1 MWKRKED
8 EEAEG
13 AVARPQS
20 GFGPSVQGRPEPPR
34 MTAPLT
40 GTAHIGRSV
49 LIKGELSG
57 SEDLYV
63 DGTVEGNIE
72 LPGSN
77 LMVGPNGR
85 VRAGIRARGVII
97 EGKVDGDI
105 EATERVE
112 LRKTAVLMGSIVTQ
126 RVSIEDGAYFKGG
139 VDVKRQAVPAP
150 QTQLAAAQPRA
161 EAKRESAPVAASAA
175 APAGSS
181 VALPKPPLAEQKK
194 S

>member
-1 MWKRKED
+1 MWKRKEE
-8 EEAEG
+8 EEAE
-13 AVARPQS
+13 ASAARAQS
-20 GFGPSVQGRPEPPR
+20 SFGPGRPESPR
-34 MTAPLT
+34 MTAPVS

-49 LIKGELSG
+49 AIKGELSG

-63 DGTVEGNIE
+63 DGNVEGNIE

-85 VRAGIRARGVII
+85 VRAGIRARAVII

-139 VDVKRQAVPAP
+139 VDVKRQAAAQQQP
-150 QTQLAAAQPRA
+150 AAQPRP
-161 EAKRESAPVAASAA
+161 EVKRESAPVAASAA
-175 APAGSS
+175 AQAGGT

>member
-1 MWKRKED
+1 MWKRKEE

-13 AVARPQS
+13 SGARAQNS
-20 GFGPSVQGRPEPPR
+20 FGSGRPDPPR
-34 MTAPLT
+34 MTAPVS

-49 LIKGELSG
+49 FIKGELSG
-57 SEDLYV
+57 SEDLYI
-63 DGTVEGNIE
+63 DGNVEGNIE

-139 VDVKRQAVPAP
+139 VDVKRQAAP
-150 QTQLAAAQPRA
+150 AAQQQPAVQPRP
-161 EAKRESAPVAASAA
+161 EVKNAPVAASAA
-175 APAGSS
+175 APAGSTTG
-181 VALPKPPLAEQKK
+181 LPKPPLAEQKK

>member
-8 EEAEG
+8 EEAEAG
-13 AVARPQS
+13 AGRTQSSFAGAPQA
-20 GFGPSVQGRPEPPR
+20 PR
-34 MTAPLT
+34 MTAPVG

-57 SEDLYV
+57 SEDLYL
-63 DGTVEGNIE
+63 DGTVEGSIE
-72 LPGSN
+72 LPGNN

-105 EATERVE
+105 EASERVE
-112 LRKTAVLMGSIVTQ
+112 LRKTAVLTGSIVTQ

-139 VDVKRQAVPAP
+139 VDVKRQAAQPAV
-150 QTQLAAAQPRA
+150 AQPRP
-161 EAKRESAPVAASAA
+161 EVKPVAASV
-175 APAGSS
+175 APAANANSVPAASGSP
-181 VALPKPPLAEQKK
+181 ATPKAPLAEQKK

>member
-13 AVARPQS
+13 SVTRAQS
-20 GFGPSVQGRPEPPR
+20 SSGRPEPPR
-34 MTAPLT
+34 MTAPVS
-40 GTAHIGRSV
+40 GSAHIGRSV
-49 LIKGELSG
+49 FIKGELSG
-57 SEDLYV
+57 SEDLYI
-63 DGTVEGNIE
+63 DGNVEGNID
-72 LPGSN
+72 LPGNN

-139 VDVKRQAVPAP
+139 VDVKRQAAPAP
-150 QTQLAAAQPRA
+150 QQQPAQPRP
-161 EAKRESAPVAASAA
+161 EVKRESNPIAASAA
-175 APAGSS
+175 APGSS
-181 VALPKPPLAEQKK
+181 TSALPKPPVVEQKK

>member
-8 EEAEG
+8 EEAEAG
-13 AVARPQS
+13 AGRAQG
-20 GFGPSVQGRPEPPR
+20 GFGAGPQGRLEPPR
-34 MTAPLT
+34 MTAPMS
-40 GTAHIGRSV
+40 GTANIGRSV

-57 SEDLYV
+57 SEDLYL

-72 LPGSN
+72 LPGNN

-105 EATERVE
+105 EASERVE
-112 LRKTAVLMGSIVTQ
+112 LRKTAVLTGSIVTQ

-139 VDVKRQAVPAP
+139 VDVKRQAAAQPA
-150 QTQLAAAQPRA
+150 TAQPRA
-161 EAKRESAPVAASAA
+161 EVKREPLPPAPAA
-175 APAGSS
+175 APASGN
-181 VALPKPPLAEQKK
+181 VLPPKPPLVEQKK

>member
-8 EEAEG
+8 EEAEAG
-13 AVARPQS
+13 AGRAQGS
-20 GFGPSVQGRPEPPR
+20 FGAGPQGRLEPPR
-34 MTAPLT
+34 MTAPMS
-40 GTAHIGRSV
+40 GTANIGRSV

-57 SEDLYV
+57 SEDLYL

-72 LPGSN
+72 LPGNN

-105 EATERVE
+105 EASERVE
-112 LRKTAVLMGSIVTQ
+112 LRKTAVLTGSIVTQ

-139 VDVKRQAVPAP
+139 VDVKRQAAQP
-150 QTQLAAAQPRA
+150 AAAQPRP
-161 EAKRESAPVAASAA
+161 EAKPVAASAA
-175 APAGSS
+175 PPASANSVPSASANPAP
-181 VALPKPPLAEQKK
+181 PKPPLVEQKK

>member
-13 AVARPQS
+13 GSVKAQS
-20 GFGPSVQGRPEPPR
+20 GFGGASARPEPPR
-34 MTAPLT
+34 VTAPV
-40 GTAHIGRSV
+40 GGPAHLGRSV
-49 LIKGELSG
+49 MIKGELTG

-63 DGTVEGNIE
+63 DGTVEGTIQ

-85 VRAGIRARGVII
+85 VRAGIHARGVII

-105 EATERVE
+105 EASERVE

-126 RVSIEDGAYFKGG
+126 RVVIEDGAYFKGG
-139 VDVKRQAVPAP
+139 VDVK
-150 QTQLAAAQPRA
+150 
-161 EAKRESAPVAASAA
+161 KAA
-175 APAGSS
+175 APAPAPGQSQPRPEFKHEPAPAAAATSAAASGGASS
-181 VALPKPPLAEQKK
+181 TKPPVLEQKK

>member
-20 GFGPSVQGRPEPPR
+20 GFGPGTQGRPEPPR
-34 MTAPLT
+34 MTAPLS

-139 VDVKRQAVPAP
+139 VDVKRQAAPAP
-150 QTQLAAAQPRA
+150 QPQPAATQPRP
-161 EAKRESAPVAASAA
+161 EVKRENATVAASAA

>member
-8 EEAEG
+8 EEAEAG
-13 AVARPQS
+13 AARGPA
-20 GFGPSVQGRPEPPR
+20 GFAPGPRGAEAPR
-34 MTAPLT
+34 MTAPVG

-49 LIKGELSG
+49 LIKGELTG
-57 SEDLYV
+57 SEDLYL
-63 DGTVEGNIE
+63 DGTVEGKIE
-72 LPGSN
+72 LPGNN

-105 EATERVE
+105 EASERVE

-126 RVSIEDGAYFKGG
+126 RVAIEDGAYFKGG
-139 VDVKRQAVPAP
+139 VDVKRQASPAP
-150 QTQLAAAQPRA
+150 PQSAAMHA
-161 EAKRESAPVAASAA
+161 EVKRENAPVTASAA
-175 APAGSS
+175 APGGSS
-181 VALPKPPLAEQKK
+181 VPLPKPPLAEQKK

>member
-1 MWKRKED
+1 MWKRKEE

-13 AVARPQS
+13 SVTRAQS
-20 GFGPSVQGRPEPPR
+20 NSGPGRPESPR
-34 MTAPLT
+34 MTAPVS
-40 GTAHIGRSV
+40 GSAHIGRSV
-49 LIKGELSG
+49 FIKGELSG
-57 SEDLYV
+57 SEDLYI
-63 DGTVEGNIE
+63 DGNVEGNIE

-139 VDVKRQAVPAP
+139 VDVKRQAAP
-150 QTQLAAAQPRA
+150 PPQQQPRT
-161 EAKRESAPVAASAA
+161 ELKRESAPVAASAA
-175 APAGSS
+175 APGGSTS
-181 VALPKPPLAEQKK
+181 ALPKPPLVEQKK

>member
-8 EEAEG
+8 EEAEAG
-13 AVARPQS
+13 AARAQGSFAGAPQT
-20 GFGPSVQGRPEPPR
+20 PR
-34 MTAPLT
+34 MTAPVV

-57 SEDLYV
+57 SEDLYL
-63 DGTVEGNIE
+63 DGTVEGSIE
-72 LPGSN
+72 LPGNN

-105 EATERVE
+105 EASERVE
-112 LRKTAVLMGSIVTQ
+112 LRKTAVLTGSIVTQ
-126 RVSIEDGAYFKGG
+126 RVAIEDGAYFKGG
-139 VDVKRQAVPAP
+139 VDVKRQAAP
-150 QTQLAAAQPRA
+150 AQPAVQPRP
-161 EAKRESAPVAASAA
+161 EAKPVAASAA
-175 APAGSS
+175 ATPPASGSAVPS
-181 VALPKPPLAEQKK
+181 ASGSPAPAKAPLTEQKK

>member
-1 MWKRKED
+1 MWKRKEE
-8 EEAEG
+8 EEAE
-13 AVARPQS
+13 AAAARAQS
-20 GFGPSVQGRPEPPR
+20 SFAPGRPEPPR
-34 MTAPLT
+34 MTAPVS

-49 LIKGELSG
+49 VIKGELSG
-57 SEDLYV
+57 SEDLYI
-63 DGTVEGNIE
+63 DGNVEGNIE

-85 VRAGIRARGVII
+85 VRAGIHARGVII

-139 VDVKRQAVPAP
+139 VDVKRQAAP
-150 QTQLAAAQPRA
+150 AAQQPAVQPRP
-161 EAKRESAPVAASAA
+161 EVKSAPVAASAA
-175 APAGSS
+175 APAGST
-181 VALPKPPLAEQKK
+181 AGLPKPPLAEPKK

>member
-13 AVARPQS
+13 VRPQS
-20 GFGPSVQGRPEPPR
+20 GFGAAPQGRPEPPR
-34 MTAPLT
+34 MTAPV
-40 GTAHIGRSV
+40 GGPAHLGRSV
-49 LIKGELSG
+49 MIKGELTG

-63 DGTVEGNIE
+63 DGTVEGTIQ

-85 VRAGIRARGVII
+85 VRAGIHARGVII

-105 EATERVE
+105 EASERVE

-126 RVSIEDGAYFKGG
+126 RVVIEDGAYFKGG
-139 VDVKRQAVPAP
+139 VDVKKAAPAP
-150 QTQLAAAQPRA
+150 VHAQPRP
-161 EAKRESAPVAASAA
+161 EVKHEPVPAGAAATSAA
-175 APAGSS
+175 AAGGS
-181 VALPKPPLAEQKK
+181 AGQTKPPILEPKK

>member
-1 MWKRKED
+1 
-8 EEAEG
+8 
-13 AVARPQS
+13 
-20 GFGPSVQGRPEPPR
+20 
-34 MTAPLT
+34 
-40 GTAHIGRSV
+40 
-49 LIKGELSG
+49 
-57 SEDLYV
+57 
-63 DGTVEGNIE
+63 

-139 VDVKRQAVPAP
+139 VDVKRQAAP
-150 QTQLAAAQPRA
+150 PPQQQPRT
-161 EAKRESAPVAASAA
+161 ELKRESAPVAASAA
-175 APAGSS
+175 APGGSS
-181 VALPKPPLAEQKK
+181 TSALPKPPLVEQKK

>member
-1 MWKRKED
+1 MWKRRED

-13 AVARPQS
+13 SVARAQS
-20 GFGPSVQGRPEPPR
+20 SSGSSRPELPR
-34 MTAPLT
+34 MTAPVT

-139 VDVKRQAVPAP
+139 VDVKRQAPAQPQPAAP
-150 QTQLAAAQPRA
+150 QPRP
-161 EAKRESAPVAASAA
+161 EAKRESGPVAASAA
-175 APAGSS
+175 APTAST
-181 VALPKPPLAEQKK
+181 VALPKPPLAEPKK

>member
-1 MWKRKED
+1 MWKRKEE

-13 AVARPQS
+13 SVTRAQS
-20 GFGPSVQGRPEPPR
+20 SSGPVRPEPPR
-34 MTAPLT
+34 MTAPVS

-49 LIKGELSG
+49 FIKGELSG
-57 SEDLYV
+57 SEDLYI
-63 DGTVEGNIE
+63 DGNVEGNIE

-139 VDVKRQAVPAP
+139 VDVKRQAAPAAQQQP
-150 QTQLAAAQPRA
+150 TAQPRP
-161 EAKRESAPVAASAA
+161 EVKRESAPMAASAA
-175 APAGSS
+175 APAGST
-181 VALPKPPLAEQKK
+181 ALPKPPLAEQKK

>member
-13 AVARPQS
+13 GPVKPQS
-20 GFGPSVQGRPEPPR
+20 GFGGMPQGRSDSPR
-34 MTAPLT
+34 VTAPV
-40 GTAHIGRSV
+40 GGPAHLGRSV
-49 LIKGELSG
+49 MIKGELTG

-63 DGTVEGNIE
+63 DGTLEGTIQ

-77 LMVGPNGR
+77 LTVGPNGR
-85 VRAGIRARGVII
+85 VRAGIHARGVII

-105 EATERVE
+105 EASERVE

-126 RVSIEDGAYFKGG
+126 RVVIEDGAYFKGG
-139 VDVKRQAVPAP
+139 VDVKKAAPAP
-150 QTQLAAAQPRA
+150 IQPRP
-161 EAKRESAPVAASAA
+161 EMKHEPAPAASSAA
-175 APAGSS
+175 AASGSAS
-181 VALPKPPLAEQKK
+181 QAKAPVLEQKK

>member
-13 AVARPQS
+13 AGRTQGSFTVP
-20 GFGPSVQGRPEPPR
+20 PQGRPEPPR
-34 MTAPLT
+34 VTAPVG

-77 LMVGPNGR
+77 LVVGPNGR

-112 LRKTAVLMGSIVTQ
+112 LRKSAVLMGSIVTQ
-126 RVSIEDGAYFKGG
+126 RVSIEDGAFFKGG
-139 VDVKRQAVPAP
+139 VDVKRQTAPAAAVQPTP
-150 QTQLAAAQPRA
+150 AQPRP
-161 EAKRESAPVAASAA
+161 EVKREAPVTASAV
-175 APAGSS
+175 APAGGSI
-181 VALPKPPLAEQKK
+181 AKAPLVEQKK

>member
-1 MWKRKED
+1 MWKRKEEE
-8 EEAEG
+8 EEAE
-13 AVARPQS
+13 ASAARAQS
-20 GFGPSVQGRPEPPR
+20 SFGPGRPESPR
-34 MTAPLT
+34 MTAPVS

-49 LIKGELSG
+49 AIKGELSG
-57 SEDLYV
+57 SEDLYI
-63 DGTVEGNIE
+63 DGNVEGNIE

-85 VRAGIRARGVII
+85 VRAGIRARAVII

-139 VDVKRQAVPAP
+139 VDVKRQAAAAQQQP
-150 QTQLAAAQPRA
+150 AAQPRP
-161 EAKRESAPVAASAA
+161 EVKRESAPAAASAA
-175 APAGSS
+175 AQAGGT

>member
-13 AVARPQS
+13 SVARAQS
-20 GFGPSVQGRPEPPR
+20 SSGPGRSEPPR
-34 MTAPLT
+34 MTAPVG

-139 VDVKRQAVPAP
+139 VDVKRQAATP
-150 QTQLAAAQPRA
+150 QAQPAAAQPRA
-161 EAKRESAPVAASAA
+161 DVKRENAAVAASAA

>member
-8 EEAEG
+8 EEAEAG
-13 AVARPQS
+13 AARA
-20 GFGPSVQGRPEPPR
+20 QGSFAGAPPAPR
-34 MTAPLT
+34 MTAPVG

-57 SEDLYV
+57 SEDLYL

-72 LPGSN
+72 LPGNN

-85 VRAGIRARGVII
+85 VRAGIRASGVII

-105 EATERVE
+105 EASERVE
-112 LRKTAVLMGSIVTQ
+112 LRKTAVLTGSIVTQ

-139 VDVKRQAVPAP
+139 VDVKRQA
-150 QTQLAAAQPRA
+150 AQPRP
-161 EAKRESAPVAASAA
+161 EAKPVAAPTAPPATGSAVPSA
-175 APAGSS
+175 SGSPAP
-181 VALPKPPLAEQKK
+181 PKPPLVEQKK

>member
-1 MWKRKED
+1 MWKRKEE
-8 EEAEG
+8 EEAE
-13 AVARPQS
+13 ASAARAQS
-20 GFGPSVQGRPEPPR
+20 SFGPGRPESPR
-34 MTAPLT
+34 MTAPVS
-40 GTAHIGRSV
+40 GTAHIGPSV
-49 LIKGELSG
+49 AIKGELSG
-57 SEDLYV
+57 SEDLYI
-63 DGTVEGNIE
+63 DGHVEGNIE

-139 VDVKRQAVPAP
+139 VDVKRQAAP
-150 QTQLAAAQPRA
+150 LPQQQPAAQPRP
-161 EAKRESAPVAASAA
+161 EVKRESAPAAASAA
-175 APAGSS
+175 APAGSTA
-181 VALPKPPLAEQKK
+181 ALPKSPFAEQKK

>member
-8 EEAEG
+8 EEAEAG
-13 AVARPQS
+13 AGRAQG
-20 GFGPSVQGRPEPPR
+20 GFGAGPQGRLDPPR
-34 MTAPLT
+34 MTAPMS

-57 SEDLYV
+57 SEDLYL
-63 DGTVEGNIE
+63 DGTVEGSIE
-72 LPGSN
+72 LPGNN

-85 VRAGIRARGVII
+85 VRAGIRARGVVI

-105 EATERVE
+105 EASERVE
-112 LRKTAVLMGSIVTQ
+112 LRKTAVLTGSIVTQ

-139 VDVKRQAVPAP
+139 VDVKRQAAPAAAAQP
-150 QTQLAAAQPRA
+150 AAAQPRP
-161 EAKRESAPVAASAA
+161 EVKREPLPPAPAA
-175 APAGSS
+175 APASGN
-181 VALPKPPLAEQKK
+181 VMPPKPPLVEQKK

>member
-20 GFGPSVQGRPEPPR
+20 GFGPGTQGRPEPPR
-34 MTAPLT
+34 MTAPVG

-139 VDVKRQAVPAP
+139 VDVKRQAAP
-150 QTQLAAAQPRA
+150 QPQPAAAQPRV
-161 EAKRESAPVAASAA
+161 EVKRESAPVAASAA
-175 APAGSS
+175 APTGSS
-181 VALPKPPLAEQKK
+181 VALPKPPLTEQKK

>member
-1 MWKRKED
+1 
-8 EEAEG
+8 
-13 AVARPQS
+13 
-20 GFGPSVQGRPEPPR
+20 
-34 MTAPLT
+34 MTAPVS

-49 LIKGELSG
+49 AIKGELSG
-57 SEDLYV
+57 SEDLYI
-63 DGTVEGNIE
+63 DGNVEGNIE

-85 VRAGIRARGVII
+85 VRAGIRARAVII

-139 VDVKRQAVPAP
+139 VDVKRQAATAP
-150 QTQLAAAQPRA
+150 QQQAPAAQPRQ
-161 EAKRESAPVAASAA
+161 EVKRESAPAAASAA
-175 APAGSS
+175 APAGGT

>member
-13 AVARPQS
+13 TGRMQGSFAAPPQ
-20 GFGPSVQGRPEPPR
+20 GHPEPPR
-34 MTAPLT
+34 MTAPVG

-77 LMVGPNGR
+77 LVVGPNGR

-105 EATERVE
+105 EASERVE
-112 LRKTAVLMGSIVTQ
+112 LRKSAVLMGSIVTQ
-126 RVSIEDGAYFKGG
+126 RVSIEDGAFFKGG
-139 VDVKRQAVPAP
+139 VDVKRQTAAA
-150 QTQLAAAQPRA
+150 AAAQPTTAQQRP
-161 EAKRESAPVAASAA
+161 EIKREVAPATASAV
-175 APAGSS
+175 APAGGSITS
-181 VALPKPPLAEQKK
+181 PKAPLVEQKK

>member
-8 EEAEG
+8 EEAEAG
-13 AVARPQS
+13 AGRAQG
-20 GFGPSVQGRPEPPR
+20 GFGAGPQGRLEPPR
-34 MTAPLT
+34 MTAPMS
-40 GTAHIGRSV
+40 GTANIGRSV

-57 SEDLYV
+57 SEDLYL

-72 LPGSN
+72 LPGNN

-105 EATERVE
+105 EASERVE
-112 LRKTAVLMGSIVTQ
+112 LRKTAVLTGSIVTQ

-139 VDVKRQAVPAP
+139 VDVKRQAAPAAQP
-150 QTQLAAAQPRA
+150 AAAQPRA
-161 EAKRESAPVAASAA
+161 EVKREPLPPAPAA
-175 APAGSS
+175 APASGS
-181 VALPKPPLAEQKK
+181 VLPAKPPLVEQKK